1 MGQEGVGKA
10 VAANAKSTRL
20 LLFGVGGWEYML
32 DTHSAAFT
40 LLFLRS

>member
-1 MGQEGVGKA
+1 MGQEGVGEAAAAKA
-10 VAANAKSTRL
+10 KITRL

-32 DTHSAAFT
+32 DTHNAAFA